1 MKKGLK
7 SVMNKLYKA
16 SAAILSVGVFALAGC
31 TPAAS
36 PAISFPE
43 SITVQTAQKNVITVQ
58 GSEAVKVVPDMAQIR
73 FGISTQ
79 ASDAKAC
86 QEKNNEDITRVIQF
100 LKESGISDESLQ
112 TSNYGMN
119 PIYDYSSGRTAVGYE
134 MQTKIVVSDITID
147 QAETLLG
154 ACVDRGINNIDSV
167 SYLSSQYDAC
177 YQEALAKA
185 IESARQKAQVMA
197 EASGCTLGPVVH
209 VEEHSSSQAA
219 RYDNSF
225 MAKSMAPGAIADVVM
240 EPGQVSIEALVSVEF
255 AIE

>member
-16 SAAILSVGVFALAGC
+16 SAAILSAGMFTLAGC

-119 PIYDYSSGRTAVGYE
+119 PIYDYSSGRTAVVYE
-134 MQTKIVVSDITID
+134 MQT
-147 QAETLLG
+147 
-154 ACVDRGINNIDSV
+154 
-167 SYLSSQYDAC
+167 
-177 YQEALAKA
+177 
-185 IESARQKAQVMA
+185 
-197 EASGCTLGPVVH
+197 
-209 VEEHSSSQAA
+209 
-219 RYDNSF
+219 
-225 MAKSMAPGAIADVVM
+225 
-240 EPGQVSIEALVSVEF
+240 
-255 AIE
+255 